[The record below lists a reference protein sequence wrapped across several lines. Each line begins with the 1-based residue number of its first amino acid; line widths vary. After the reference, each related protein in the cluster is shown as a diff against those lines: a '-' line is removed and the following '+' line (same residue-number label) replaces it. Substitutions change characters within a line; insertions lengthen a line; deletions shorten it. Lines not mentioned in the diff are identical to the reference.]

1 MTGSLD
7 EKMYQRQVRKQ
18 GLSGAVVDARDSE
31 RVHFSTKELK
41 VGSFI
46 NLMQKKIL
54 FSVQEND
61 YVNIY
66 DMFKHQK
73 YCSLIC
79 NFVYSPYFSFIFC
92 SHAVSFIM
100 IGGQV
105 TNLSIIH

>member
-46 NLMQKKIL
+46 D
-54 FSVQEND
+54 F
-61 YVNIY
+61 
-66 DMFKHQK
+66 F
-73 YCSLIC
+73 
-79 NFVYSPYFSFIFC
+79 
-92 SHAVSFIM
+92 
-100 IGGQV
+100 
-105 TNLSIIH
+105 